1 MPNVKLFVD
10 DRVLG
15 QVSDRLEAVLTEIRA
30 FLCRAFGVTEPA
42 CHLVVVPVRSLAGQT
57 PVNIELVILRRADR
71 PRETVEDACGQLQ
84 ALAVRLFAA
93 HAAIRCTMQE
103 AEGYVVKR

>member
-10 DRVLG
+10 DRALAPVA
-15 QVSDRLEAVLTEIRA
+15 DRLESVLTDLRA

-57 PVNIELVILRRADR
+57 PINIELALLQRADR
-71 PRETVEDACGQLQ
+71 PRATVEEACGQLQ
-84 ALAVRLFAA
+84 ALAGQLFGT
-93 HAAIRCTMQE
+93 HAAIRC
-103 AEGYVVKR
+103 ALLDPEGYVVKR